1 MRKIKERMPTKQELH
16 NYKVLKPIA
25 HLLADSRL
33 WHLNRRT
40 VASGVAIGVLMG
52 FLPLPIQM
60 LLAATVAI
68 IAKANVPLAIVS
80 TWITNPF
87 TMASVFAL
95 NYYVGS
101 LLLDSKVHFSVN
113 SAMSMR
119 HLLDMGYDILLPLYL
134 GSLVVGIIV
143 SSITYGIIR
152 GWWRYK
158 VVQDYHRR
166 KRESKK
172 QKQVQI
178 KQQKQ
183 AEKIQQQ
190 DERHNQ

>member
-87 TMASVFAL
+87 TMARF
-95 NYYVGS
+95 
-101 LLLDSKVHFSVN
+101 LL
-113 SAMSMR
+113 
-119 HLLDMGYDILLPLYL
+119 
-134 GSLVVGIIV
+134 
-143 SSITYGIIR
+143 
-152 GWWRYK
+152 
-158 VVQDYHRR
+158 
-166 KRESKK
+166 
-172 QKQVQI
+172 
-178 KQQKQ
+178 
-183 AEKIQQQ
+183 
-190 DERHNQ
+190 